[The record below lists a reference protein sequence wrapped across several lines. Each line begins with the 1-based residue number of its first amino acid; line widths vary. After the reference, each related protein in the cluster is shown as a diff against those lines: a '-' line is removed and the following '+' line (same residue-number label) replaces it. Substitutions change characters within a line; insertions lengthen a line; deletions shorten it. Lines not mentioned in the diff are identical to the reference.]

1 MVTTIFPTLWPEVS
15 ALCASRNWLKWNFR
29 MGGTEI
35 LPPSIQLWS
44 CFKIFLPCLNLIWKE
59 TPWLQVQFLCNYQ
72 IPSHGFNS
80 NPTAVWF
87 FCRWSTAFQGA
98 GWIPG
103 LPLSPRSKTLD
114 PQCIRREASVVKP
127 SWRWDASE
135 RRVLFSCATWIFP
148 KRQNAVCGPNRS
160 PCDSNL
166 EEIVLPIHHRIWADL
181 SESHTSTSR
190 YIKIKRSKTNALM
203 PWTSACHDP
212 SAAHHQSSVSSE
224 KSENESAK
232 PLWPSVKACSTL
244 GFPLESKL

>member
-1 MVTTIFPTLWPEVS
+1 MVNCFPR
-15 ALCASRNWLKWNFR
+15 SR
-29 MGGTEI
+29 
-35 LPPSIQLWS
+35 
-44 CFKIFLPCLNLIWKE
+44 LN
-59 TPWLQVQFLCNYQ
+59 P
-72 IPSHGFNS
+72 
-80 NPTAVWF
+80 
-87 FCRWSTAFQGA
+87 RTAFE
-98 GWIPG
+98 
-103 LPLSPRSKTLD
+103 SKVKNIGSSVH
-114 PQCIRREASVVKP
+114 PSWSIRREAKLTLRCFWTTCP
-127 SWRWDASE
+127 
-135 RRVLFSCATWIFP
+135 FSCATWIFP

-160 PCDSNL
+160 PCESNL